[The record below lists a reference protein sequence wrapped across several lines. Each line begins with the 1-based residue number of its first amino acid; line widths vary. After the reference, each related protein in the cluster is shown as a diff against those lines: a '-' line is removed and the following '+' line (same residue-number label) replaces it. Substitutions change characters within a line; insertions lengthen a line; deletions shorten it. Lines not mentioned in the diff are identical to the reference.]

1 MVLEAIGALSLAC
14 NILQVVEYGAKIVSK
29 AGTLHRS
36 NRDATIQIDDLNA
49 VAEQINKLNKDLG
62 NAVTSNLNVA
72 SPLQTRLTE
81 CNAESIRLSQEFIDF
96 VEKLLPKKS
105 TTQRDPQWIE
115 SFRSA
120 IRLKWHQEEID
131 AMQDG
136 ISQAKSNL
144 IVAFL
149 LYME

>member
-29 AGTLHRS
+29 AGALHRS
-36 NRDATIQIDDLNA
+36 NRDATCQIDDLNA
-49 VAEQINKLNKDLG
+49 VTEQIEKLNKDLT
-62 NAVTSNLNVA
+62 NSVNSNLHAA

-81 CNAESIRLSQEFIDF
+81 CNAESIRLSQRFIDF
-96 VEKLLPKKS
+96 VQKLLPKKS
-105 TTQRDPQWIE
+105 TTQRDPNWIE

-120 IRLKWHQEEID
+120 IRLRWHQEELD

-136 ISQAKSNL
+136 LSQAKSNL

-149 LYME
+149 LYMQ